1 MAPLPP
7 SNTARFRFTYTTGG
21 EVHSFQIRSAGS
33 PVAVGA
39 MVDAFLG
46 ALSTAQ
52 YFKTLTGT
60 DWAAAG
66 SNVFNPVVTGIEG
79 NSYGV
84 GVPVSADRAWA
95 FNFIGRT
102 SGGKRCRIM
111 IFCPTSMT
119 TNYRYDPGEA
129 SLVDAA
135 VNVLQGAGGLIIGID
150 GLTPIWKD
158 YVNLLANA
166 YWQKE
171 LR

>member
-7 SNTARFRFTYTTGG
+7 ESTARYRFRYTTGG
-21 EVHSFQIRSAGS
+21 EVHTFQIRSAGS

-39 MVDAFLG
+39 VVHNFLG
-46 ALSTAQ
+46 ALGTAQ
-52 YFKTLTGT
+52 FFKTITST
-60 DWAAAG
+60 DWAASG
-66 SNVFNPVVTGIEG
+66 SNVFNPVVTGVEG
-79 NSYGV
+79 NAYGA

-102 SGGKRCRIM
+102 PGGKRVRIM
-111 IFCPTSMT
+111 IFSPTSMT

-129 SLVDAA
+129 GLVDAA
-135 VNVLQGAGGLIIGID
+135 VNALEAAAGLVIGID
-150 GLTPIWKD
+150 GMTPVWKQ